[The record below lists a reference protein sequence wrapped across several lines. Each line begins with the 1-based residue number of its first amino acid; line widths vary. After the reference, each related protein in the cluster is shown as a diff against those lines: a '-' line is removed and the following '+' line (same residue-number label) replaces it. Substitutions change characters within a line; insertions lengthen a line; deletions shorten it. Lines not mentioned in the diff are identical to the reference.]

1 MRYVFGTTI
10 ATESL
15 LAQRPVTMVSRRY
28 GALTRLVATCVTT
41 TGMVWFDPVSIF
53 SADPDLQN
61 DVVATPGCSGTWTSP
76 S

>member
-10 ATESL
+10 ATEGL

-41 TGMVWFDPVSIF
+41 TGMV
-53 SADPDLQN
+53 
-61 DVVATPGCSGTWTSP
+61 
-76 S
+76 